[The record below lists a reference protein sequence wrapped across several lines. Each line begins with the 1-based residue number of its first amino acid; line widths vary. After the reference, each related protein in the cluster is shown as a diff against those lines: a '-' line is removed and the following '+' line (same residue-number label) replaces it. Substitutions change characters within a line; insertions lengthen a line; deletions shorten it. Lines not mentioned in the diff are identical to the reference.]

1 MLLSRLIRGI
11 ALTDQIGRD
20 VEITSLTCDS
30 RTVSPGGL
38 FAAFRGE
45 KTDGTQFIQ
54 EALDRGAAAVLCAQP
69 PDRPGPWLLTS
80 DPRGAFGQMAANWF
94 GRPGERM
101 TLVGVTGTNGKTT
114 TTYLLK
120 GVLEAVCQTKVGLI
134 GTNQNLIGQQAL
146 PAQRT
151 TPDAYTLQSLLA
163 RMEEA
168 GCTHVVMEVSSH
180 ALALRRTAGLWFQ
193 ARERI
198 SLTGDRSWKE
208 KAIRKDGAAEV
219 LVLLENLGGQAEE
232 SALRA
237 LIPDEETLSDVIA
250 YLARKKWIS
259 AETEYLRRAND
270 KTEKIAALA
279 VSAEEAMEYASHRP
293 KSAAMQKNVL
303 ELMCGVG
310 SVSVK
315 ELCYFTGASTATVNR
330 LEKLGYLTLTE
341 QPVLRCR
348 EIRPAKLNGP
358 LVLSPDQQRCYDGL
372 AKQMAQENPGV
383 ALLRGVTGSG
393 KTSVY
398 IKLIQT
404 CLETGRSTLLL
415 VPEIALTPQL
425 LGLMTAYFG
434 TQVAVLHSSLG
445 AGERY
450 DQWKR
455 VRSGDAKVVVGTR
468 SAVFA
473 PCTPGL
479 IILDEEQE
487 HSYKSENSPRY
498 SAKEVAI
505 WRGAKEGA
513 LVLLG
518 SATPSVESMYRA
530 KTGAYSLYTMAER
543 YGGRKLPAV
552 DIVDMR
558 EELKLGNDLSLSI
571 PLREALSDNRDAGKQ
586 TILLLNRRGNSRA
599 LVCVDCRKAPECP
612 RCSVRLTY
620 HSANNRLMCHYCGF
634 SQPVPER
641 CPECGGPLKTI
652 GTGTQRVQEELEFL
666 FPDMETDRMDADT
679 VSAVNT
685 HEKILEHFQKENVPV
700 LLGTQMVAKGLNLPN
715 VTLVGVLDA
724 DLSLYTGG
732 YLAGETTFNMLTQV
746 VGRAGRGDSP
756 GKAIIQTMVPDHQVI
771 RYAAEQ
777 DYDGFYDLE
786 IQLRRVQNA
795 PPFGDLAAVVVTGR
809 EETAVLR
816 GAAKFRD
823 SLIACLRQEAYREE
837 RCAVLGPAPCAVP
850 KVNYHFRY
858 QLTLRCRLTRTMR
871 QLLSYLLREFG
882 KDKANRG
889 VSAYIDVNGFD

>member
-1 MLLSRLIRGI
+1 MIAKIAVSAATYAIDKPYSYKIPEGMTLQPGQRVQLPFGRANKRTEGVVLTVETGNEEKLKAVERCLDEAPILSEHQLRL
-11 ALTDQIGRD
+11 
-20 VEITSLTCDS
+20 
-30 RTVSPGGL
+30 
-38 FAAFRGE
+38 AAFLR
-45 KTDGTQFIQ
+45 
-54 EALDRGAAAVLCAQP
+54 
-69 PDRPGPWLLTS
+69 
-80 DPRGAFGQMAANWF
+80 
-94 GRPGERM
+94 ERYFCTFYECLRVM
-101 TLVGVTGTNGKTT
+101 
-114 TTYLLK
+114 
-120 GVLEAVCQTKVGLI
+120 
-134 GTNQNLIGQQAL
+134 L
-146 PAQRT
+146 P
-151 TPDAYTLQSLLA
+151 
-163 RMEEA
+163 
-168 GCTHVVMEVSSH
+168 
-180 ALALRRTAGLWFQ
+180 AGLWFQ

-219 LVLLENLGGQAEE
+219 LALLENLGGQAEE

-259 AETEYLRRAND
+259 AETEYLRRTND

-348 EIRPAKLNGP
+348 EIRPAKLDGP

-372 AKQMAQENPGV
+372 AEQMTQENPGV

-434 TQVAVLHSSLG
+434 AQVAVLHSSLG

-530 KTGAYSLYTMAER
+530 KCGDYCLYTLKKR
-543 YGGRKLPAV
+543 YNEKTLPQTQ
-552 DIVDMR
+552 IVDLKQEIR
-558 EELKLGNDLSLSI
+558 QGNATAISLPLEEKLRDNIIAGRQSI
-571 PLREALSDNRDAGKQ
+571 LF
-586 TILLLNRRGNSRA
+586 LNRRGNSRY
-599 LVCVDCRKAPECP
+599 LVCVECGDVPTCP
-612 RCSVRLTY
+612 RCSVHLTY
-620 HSANNRLMCHYCGF
+620 HSVNQRLVCHYCGYTE
-634 SQPVPER
+634 PARAR
-641 CPECGGPLKTI
+641 CEKCGGALKPI
-652 GTGTQRVQEELEFL
+652 GSGTQKIEQELRWI
-666 FPDMETDRMDADT
+666 FPDTPLLRMDADT
-679 VSAVNT
+679 VTARGSHELLLRRFET
-685 HEKILEHFQKENVPV
+685 EKIPI
-700 LLGTQMVAKGLNLPN
+700 LLGTQMVSKGLDFEN

-724 DLSLYTGG
+724 DMSLYVSN
-732 YLAGETTFNMLTQV
+732 YRAAETTFSLITQV
-746 VGRAGRGDSP
+746 AGRAGRGEKE
-756 GKAIIQTMVPDHQVI
+756 GLALIQTMTPEHPVI
-771 RYAAEQ
+771 RLAAKQ
-777 DYDGFYDLE
+777 DYDAFYEME
-786 IQLRRVQNA
+786 IAIRQLHGC
-795 PPFGDLAAVVVTGR
+795 PPFQDLFFLTFTGLYEDQVVQAAMR
-809 EETAVLR
+809 FRNRLR
-816 GAAKFRD
+816 AQLQSQAFAGCPAT
-823 SLIACLRQEAYREE
+823 L
-837 RCAVLGPAPCAVP
+837 LGPAPCAVA
-850 KVNYHFRY
+850 KINYTYRY
-858 QLTLRCRLTRTMR
+858 RLTLAAKNSKPLRL
-871 QLLSYLLREFG
+871 LLAQELCIFAKE
-882 KDKANRG
+882 KQNRG
-889 VSAYIDVNGFD
+889 VNAYADVNSYD